1 MTKEELI
8 EKIEKEEKW
17 LVNALKYHT
26 DITSSYSVDIAFDAV
41 KHYVKDYINSQ
52 QSKNGG

>member
-17 LVNALKYHT
+17 LVNALKERT
-26 DITSSYSVDIAFDAV
+26 DITSSYSIDIAFDAV
-41 KHYVKDYINSQ
+41 KHYIKDYINSQ
-52 QSKNGG
+52 QKEGE